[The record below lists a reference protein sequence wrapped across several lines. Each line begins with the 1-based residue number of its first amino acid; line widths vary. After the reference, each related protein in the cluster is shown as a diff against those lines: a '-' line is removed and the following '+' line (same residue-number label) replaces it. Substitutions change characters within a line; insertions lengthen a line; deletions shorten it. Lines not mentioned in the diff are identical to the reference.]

1 MLKLSNYLNIGGC
14 VKILVV
20 LASVRKGRAGEKVAK
35 WFVEAIKADGR
46 FETDLVDLKD
56 LDLSYEISET
66 LPSTVQNS
74 EYEDEKDRQWASRV
88 NEVDA
93 VVFVSPEYNHGLPA
107 SLKNALDHLYLEWNN
122 KPAAFVG
129 YGAAG
134 APYSNAA
141 LALVAGWV
149 KLDLISARVGISE
162 IWAAFNEDGT
172 IKFADYYEHQVKN
185 VLDSL
190 EKKIVQ

>member
-1 MLKLSNYLNIGGC
+1 MKL
-14 VKILVV
+14 LVV
-20 LASVRKGRAGEKVAK
+20 LASVRKGRAGKKVAD
-35 WFVEAIKADGR
+35 WFVGQVEEDGR
-46 FETDLVDLKD
+46 FEVDLVDLKE

-66 LPSTVQNS
+66 VPSAVQNS
-74 EYEDEKDRQWASRV
+74 EYEDEKDRQWAGHV
-88 NEVDA
+88 KEADA
-93 VVFVSPEYNHGLPA
+93 VVFVSPEYNHGMPA
-107 SLKNALDHLYLEWNN
+107 SLKNAFDHLYAEWNG

-141 LALVAGWV
+141 LGLVAGWV

-162 IWAAFNEDGT
+162 IWAAFNEDGSLN
-172 IKFADYYEHQVKN
+172 FADYYNHQAKA

-190 EKKIVQ
+190 AKKVNG